1 MKAIDRLYQYF
12 DFKHIKPTRFEKE
25 IGLSNGYFGIQRK
38 RNADLGSGIVEKI
51 INNCRDLS
59 LSWLISGEG
68 QMLISELNNP
78 NIDSM
83 NCNDCPFKNHINR
96 LEEDITRYREDIAD
110 LKDELRTLRGLET
123 PESKLKNVS

>member
-110 LKDELRTLRGLET
+110 LKDELRTLRNLET